1 MTIALLLFIILLLL
15 QVPIA
20 FVLGITTI
28 VYIIAS
34 ANLGLMA
41 TAPQRLYS
49 GLENYGLLAIPLF
62 MLAGELMNSG
72 GITRRLVAFAKTFVG
87 HFRGGLAY
95 VNVIANMLLASI
107 IGSATAQ
114 IAMMSR
120 TMVPSMEKDGYKR
133 EFGAA
138 TTAAA
143 GLLGPII
150 PPSMLF
156 IIYGVGSG
164 ASIGSMFLAG
174 VLPGIILALSFII
187 LIAYTGMKQQWA
199 THQRSTFTEMGTS
212 FVKVIPALLVP
223 IIIIAGILSGAFT
236 PTESAAFACV
246 VALIV
251 GFFFYKELKIKNLPS
266 IFINTAITT
275 ATIMMLIAMAN
286 LFGWMLSFEMVP
298 QTIASWMTSLTENP
312 LVFLLIVN
320 IFLLFVGMFMDG
332 IAALIILVP
341 IFTPIIATYGI
352 DPVHFGVIICINLT
366 IGLLTPPVG
375 AGLYIASSLGN
386 VKLELLI
393 KAIWPFLIASLI
405 ALAVITYWPN
415 MVLWLPSLLK

>member
-1 MTIALLLFIILLLL
+1 M
-15 QVPIA
+15 
-20 FVLGITTI
+20 
-28 VYIIAS
+28 
-34 ANLGLMA
+34 
-41 TAPQRLYS
+41 
-49 GLENYGLLAIPLF
+49 
-62 MLAGELMNSG
+62 
-72 GITRRLVAFAKTFVG
+72 
-87 HFRGGLAY
+87 
-95 VNVIANMLLASI
+95 
-107 IGSATAQ
+107 
-114 IAMMSR
+114 
-120 TMVPSMEKDGYKR
+120 
-133 EFGAA
+133 
-138 TTAAA
+138 
-143 GLLGPII
+143 
-150 PPSMLF
+150 
-156 IIYGVGSG
+156 
-164 ASIGSMFLAG
+164 
-174 VLPGIILALSFII
+174 
-187 LIAYTGMKQQWA
+187 
-199 THQRSTFTEMGTS
+199 
-212 FVKVIPALLVP
+212 
-223 IIIIAGILSGAFT
+223 SGAFT

-251 GFFFYKELKIKNLPS
+251 GFFFYRELKFKELPK

-405 ALAVITYWPN
+405 ALAVITYWPD